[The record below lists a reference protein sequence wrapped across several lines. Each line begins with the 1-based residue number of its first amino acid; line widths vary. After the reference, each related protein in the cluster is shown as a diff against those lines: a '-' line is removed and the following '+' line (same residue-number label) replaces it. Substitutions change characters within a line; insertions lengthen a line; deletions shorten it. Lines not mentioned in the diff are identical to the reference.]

1 MRFADRS
8 MSSLKEHLYDKTFLF
23 GLKLWV
29 VIGIV
34 VGVSILGVLSILVIC
49 LNARSQRRLR
59 RSSNNLP
66 LTQIPAISKE
76 IKEVRVEQVPA
87 NEFVARDG
95 VLLTLHDKS
104 NEKVSDKV
112 MVHLGFGK
120 SRHADEKSQS
130 GSFHYIDKD
139 GSCHSGDE
147 GSSAI
152 VATRRQSS
160 YPITAPSPLTG
171 LPEFSYLGW
180 GHWFTLRDLEVAT
193 NRFSKENV
201 LGEGGYGV
209 VYRGQLIN
217 GTPVA
222 VKKLLN
228 NLGQAEKEFR
238 VEVEAIGHVRHK
250 NLVRLL
256 GYCVEGT
263 QRMLVY
269 EYVNNG
275 NLEQWLH
282 GAMRQQGSLTWA
294 ARIKVLLGTAKA
306 LAYLHEAIE
315 PKVVH
320 RDIKSSNILID
331 DEFNAK
337 VSDFGLAKLLGA
349 GKSHITTRVMGT
361 FGLVLYTLF
370 CQNKML
376 MNRSFHELALW
387 TFLVCSYVAPEY
399 ANTGLLNE
407 KSDVYSFGVVLLEA
421 ITGRDPVDYGRP
433 ANEVNLVDWLKMMVG
448 SRRSEEVVDPNI
460 EAKPSTKALKR
471 ALLTAL
477 RCVDPDSE
485 KRPKMGQVVRMLDSD
500 EPIPREDRRH
510 RRNCAG
516 NTEIDSQRDSSDT
529 DKSDNPDSR
538 YSSRKNRPASSK

>member
-1 MRFADRS
+1 MT
-8 MSSLKEHLYDKTFLF
+8 SLKDELSESTFI
-23 GLKLWV
+23 GLKLWILITILV
-29 VIGIV
+29 GIFILVSFLIV
-34 VGVSILGVLSILVIC
+34 VLCTNFRAKRHV
-49 LNARSQRRLR
+49 R
-59 RSSNNLP
+59 RSASLNQLI
-66 LTQIPAISKE
+66 QIPPIPKE
-76 IKEVRVEQVPA
+76 IKEVRIDSNMPPAVPHSVAPNNSNAKEYFISDVEGGTDT
-87 NEFVARDG
+87 ES
-95 VLLTLHDKS
+95 H
-104 NEKVSDKV
+104 
-112 MVHLGFGK
+112 
-120 SRHADEKSQS
+120 S
-130 GSFHYIDKD
+130 GSFRYNAK
-139 GSCHSGDE
+139 E
-147 GSSAI
+147 GEKSHAYQI
-152 VATRRQSS
+152 PVQ
-160 YPITAPSPLTG
+160 SPLTG
-171 LPEFSYLGW
+171 LPEMSYLGW

-217 GTPVA
+217 GTQVA
-222 VKKLLN
+222 IKKLLN

-282 GAMRQQGSLTWA
+282 GAMTHHGALTWE
-294 ARIKVLLGTAKA
+294 ARIKILLGTARA

-320 RDIKSSNILID
+320 RDIKSSNILLD
-331 DEFNAK
+331 EEFNAK
-337 VSDFGLAKLLGA
+337 ISDFGLAKLLGA

-361 FGLVLYTLF
+361 FG
-370 CQNKML
+370 
-376 MNRSFHELALW
+376 
-387 TFLVCSYVAPEY
+387 YVAPEY

-407 KSDVYSFGVVLLEA
+407 KSDVYSFGVVILEA

-433 ANEVNLVDWLKMMVG
+433 QNEVNLVDWLKMMVA
-448 SRRSEEVVDPNI
+448 SRRSEEVVDPSI
-460 EAKPSTKALKR
+460 EIKPSIRALKR

-477 RCVDPDSE
+477 RCVDPDAD

-500 EPIPREDRRH
+500 EPIRRSDRRH
-510 RRNCAG
+510 RHNRAG
-516 NTEIDSQRDSSDT
+516 SNEFDSQRENSDT
-529 DKSDNPDSR
+529 DKSDNPDSKPIT
-538 YSSRKNRPASSK
+538 SSRKK

>member
-1 MRFADRS
+1 
-8 MSSLKEHLYDKTFLF
+8 MSSSQSSLNQHLSQKTDFL
-23 GLKLWV
+23 GLKVWV
-29 VIGIV
+29 IIGLC
-34 VGVSILGVLSILVIC
+34 VGAVMLCVLLMLVAC
-49 LNARSQRRLR
+49 VTSRNRTRLR
-59 RSSNNLP
+59 RASTNLP
-66 LTQIPAISKE
+66 LTQIPAVSKE
-76 IKEVRVEQVPA
+76 IKEVRVEQVPPHGLIA
-87 NEFVARDG
+87 HDQVHLTVQKNSNERSSNK
-95 VLLTLHDKS
+95 TLNHHGIDKS
-104 NEKVSDKV
+104 KNVDCKSHSGSFRHPEKDAS
-112 MVHLGFGK
+112 
-120 SRHADEKSQS
+120 SQS
-130 GSFHYIDKD
+130 GDD
-139 GSCHSGDE
+139 SGTVA
-147 GSSAI
+147 SYKPSAHI
-152 VATRRQSS
+152 MAS
-160 YPITAPSPLTG
+160 PSPLVG
-171 LPEFSYLGW
+171 LPEFSHLGW
-180 GHWFTLRDLEVAT
+180 GHWFTLRDLELAT
-193 NRFSKENV
+193 NRFSRDNI

-282 GAMRQQGSLTWA
+282 GAMRQSGFLSWE
-294 ARIKVLLGTAKA
+294 ARVKILLGTAKA

-361 FGLVLYTLF
+361 FG
-370 CQNKML
+370 
-376 MNRSFHELALW
+376 
-387 TFLVCSYVAPEY
+387 YVAPEY

-407 KSDVYSFGVVLLEA
+407 KSDIYSFGVVLLEA

-433 ANEVNLVDWLKMMVG
+433 PNEVNLVDWLKIMVG

-460 EAKPSTKALKR
+460 EARPSIRALKR

-485 KRPKMGQVVRMLDSD
+485 KRPRMGQVVRMLESD
-500 EPIPREDRRH
+500 DPIPREDRRH
-510 RRNCAG
+510 RRNSAG
-516 NTEIDSQRDSSDT
+516 SSEIDSVRDNSDT
-529 DKSDNPDSR
+529 DKSDNPDSSLNGGKGR
-538 YSSRKNRPASSK
+538 

>member
-1 MRFADRS
+1 
-8 MSSLKEHLYDKTFLF
+8 MSSPSLKDHLSEETFLF

-29 VIGIV
+29 LIGIL
-34 VGVSILGVLSILVIC
+34 VGMSMVAVLLIIVIC
-49 LNARSQRRLR
+49 LSSLNRRRLR
-59 RSSNNLP
+59 RSYANLP
-66 LTQIPAISKE
+66 ITQIPAVSKE
-76 IKEVRVEQVPA
+76 IKEVRVDQVSVNDFA
-87 NEFVARDG
+87 AHDG
-95 VLLTLHDKS
+95 ILLTIHDKS
-104 NEKVSDKV
+104 SEKGSDKV
-112 MVHLGFGK
+112 MVHLDLGK
-120 SRHADEKSQS
+120 SRHGDQSHS
-130 GSFHYIDKD
+130 GSFHYVDKD
-139 GSCHSGDE
+139 AGFQSGEE
-147 GSSAI
+147 GSSGAAA
-152 VATRRQSS
+152 VYRRSSS
-160 YPITAPSPLTG
+160 YSMAAPSPLTG
-171 LPEFSYLGW
+171 LPEFSQLGW
-180 GHWFTLRDLEVAT
+180 GHWFTLRDLELAT
-193 NRFSKENV
+193 DRFSKDNV
-201 LGEGGYGV
+201 IGEGGYGV
-209 VYRGQLIN
+209 VYRGKLIN
-217 GTPVA
+217 GAPVA

-282 GAMRQQGSLTWA
+282 GAMRQHGSLTWE
-294 ARIKVLLGTAKA
+294 ARIKILLGTAKA

-331 DEFNAK
+331 GDFNSK

-361 FGLVLYTLF
+361 FG
-370 CQNKML
+370 
-376 MNRSFHELALW
+376 
-387 TFLVCSYVAPEY
+387 YVAPEY

-407 KSDVYSFGVVLLEA
+407 KSDIYSFGVVLLEA
-421 ITGRDPVDYGRP
+421 ITGRDPVDYGRS

-448 SRRSEEVVDPNI
+448 SRRSEEVVDPSI
-460 EAKPSTKALKR
+460 ETRPSTRALKR

-485 KRPKMGQVVRMLDSD
+485 KRPKMSQVVRMLESD
-500 EPIPREDRRH
+500 EAIPREDRRH
-510 RRNCAG
+510 RRNRG
-516 NTEIDSQRDSSDT
+516 GSSEIESQRDNSDT

-538 YSSRKNRPASSK
+538 PTSTRNRTSSTK

>member
-1 MRFADRS
+1 

-66 LTQIPAISKE
+66 LTRIPAVSKE

-147 GSSAI
+147 GSSGT

-228 NLGQAEKEFR
+228 NLYA
-238 VEVEAIGHVRHK
+238 
-250 NLVRLL
+250 
-256 GYCVEGT
+256 
-263 QRMLVY
+263 
-269 EYVNNG
+269 
-275 NLEQWLH
+275 
-282 GAMRQQGSLTWA
+282 
-294 ARIKVLLGTAKA
+294 
-306 LAYLHEAIE
+306 
-315 PKVVH
+315 
-320 RDIKSSNILID
+320 
-331 DEFNAK
+331 
-337 VSDFGLAKLLGA
+337 
-349 GKSHITTRVMGT
+349 
-361 FGLVLYTLF
+361 F
-370 CQNKML
+370 C
-376 MNRSFHELALW
+376 A
-387 TFLVCSYVAPEY
+387 
-399 ANTGLLNE
+399 
-407 KSDVYSFGVVLLEA
+407 
-421 ITGRDPVDYGRP
+421 
-433 ANEVNLVDWLKMMVG
+433 
-448 SRRSEEVVDPNI
+448 
-460 EAKPSTKALKR
+460 
-471 ALLTAL
+471 
-477 RCVDPDSE
+477 
-485 KRPKMGQVVRMLDSD
+485 
-500 EPIPREDRRH
+500 
-510 RRNCAG
+510 
-516 NTEIDSQRDSSDT
+516 
-529 DKSDNPDSR
+529 
-538 YSSRKNRPASSK
+538 

>member
-1 MRFADRS
+1 

-29 VIGIV
+29 VIGII

-49 LNARSQRRLR
+49 LNARSQRRSR
-59 RSSNNLP
+59 RASNNLP
-66 LTQIPAISKE
+66 VSQIPPVSKE
-76 IKEVRVEQVPA
+76 IKEVRVEQVSA
-87 NEFVARDG
+87 NDFVARDG
-95 VLLTLHDKS
+95 ILLTVHDKS
-104 NEKVSDKV
+104 NEKETDKV
-112 MVHLGFGK
+112 MVHLGLGK
-120 SRHADEKSQS
+120 SRHADENSHS

-147 GSSAI
+147 GSSGT
-152 VATRRQSS
+152 VAVHRQSS
-160 YPITAPSPLTG
+160 YRITAPSPLTG

-180 GHWFTLRDLEVAT
+180 GHWFTLRDLEIAT
-193 NRFSKENV
+193 NRFSKDNV

-282 GAMRQQGSLTWA
+282 GAMRQQGSLTWE
-294 ARIKVLLGTAKA
+294 ARIKILLGTAKA

-337 VSDFGLAKLLGA
+337 ISDFGLAKLLGA

-361 FGLVLYTLF
+361 FG
-370 CQNKML
+370 
-376 MNRSFHELALW
+376 
-387 TFLVCSYVAPEY
+387 YVAPEY

-448 SRRSEEVVDPNI
+448 SRRSEEVVDPSI
-460 EAKPSTKALKR
+460 ETRPSTRALKR

-500 EPIPREDRRH
+500 EPIPRENRRH
-510 RRNCAG
+510 RRNRAG
-516 NTEIDSQRDSSDT
+516 SIDMDSQRESSDT
-529 DKSDNPDSR
+529 DKSDNPDSK
-538 YSSRKNRPASSK
+538 YSSRRNRSSSTN